1 MKPQGY
7 SRAQIALHWAVFLL
21 LVSQYLLE
29 DGISSAWRAYRRGQE
44 AGFDLTVPLH
54 VFGGIAILLLV
65 LWRAALRLRR
75 GAPALPAGGN
85 PMLDRIAGITHLA
98 LYALLLALP
107 VSGALA
113 WFGGLTQISEV
124 HEAMTSALLIVSGLH
139 ILGAL
144 YHQFVLRD
152 GLMERMKRPVA

>member
-29 DGISSAWRAYRRGQE
+29 DGISSAWRAYRRGEE

-65 LWRAALRLRR
+65 LWRVALRLRR

-113 WFGGLTQISEV
+113 WFGGLTQPSEV
-124 HEAMTSALLIVSGLH
+124 HEAMTTALLIVSGLH

-152 GLMERMKRPVA
+152 GLMERMKRPLA